1 MSTNHTTN
9 YDLCQWEATDQVL
22 RTDFNQDNAKI
33 DAALNTL
40 SGQVAGK
47 AESSTVSALSS
58 LLNSEISQR
67 QEENNTLQTSLSLKG
82 NCQIYYRSYEGDGT
96 GSEDAPFTMTF
107 PHKPLLV
114 VVGEEGG
121 SIAIT
126 VRGAEVAYWRAVGAS
141 LMEVSWGDKSLSW
154 WNSDSVPL
162 INRQGNTY
170 SLVALL
176 DMQD

>member
-22 RTDFNQDNAKI
+22 HTDFNEDNAKI

-107 PHKPLLV
+107 PTNRCWWLLGRRAAASPLRF
-114 VVGEEGG
+114 GG
-121 SIAIT
+121 LRWPT
-126 VRGAEVAYWRAVGAS
+126 GG
-141 LMEVSWGDKSLSW
+141 
-154 WNSDSVPL
+154 PL
-162 INRQGNTY
+162 ER
-170 SLVALL
+170 L
-176 DMQD
+176 